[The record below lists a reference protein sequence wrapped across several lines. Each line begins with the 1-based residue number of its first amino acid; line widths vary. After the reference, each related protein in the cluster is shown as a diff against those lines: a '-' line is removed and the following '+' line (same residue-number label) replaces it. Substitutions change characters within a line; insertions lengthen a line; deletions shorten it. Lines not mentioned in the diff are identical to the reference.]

1 MPRPPAELPPE
12 PALPGGLAFE
22 QKPDG
27 YRALL
32 FAGPGGHAHLQSRN
46 GTDLT
51 PAFPEIAAADR
62 ALRVPLVLDGELVAT
77 AEGRLDFDQLHQRA
91 LRRGADARLAA
102 RDHPAYLIVF
112 DILDTADG
120 PLLDEPYRARR
131 ALLEEPFAHGV
142 PADPFVLCSAT
153 IDRATAEDWLN
164 PAWGAA
170 GIEGIVVKGLAQRYQ
185 PGRIKVRAH
194 ASAEAVVAAVTGRV
208 TAPSTLLLGRY
219 DARGR
224 LRFIAQT
231 APLSATARR
240 EVGGPAGGRR
250 PSLPGRRQPPLG
262 AAPLFRRLGRP
273 RGHRPPAGPAEH
285 RRGVRRG
292 HRGRCRPLPAPAT
305 RSQAERAVRAELEAL
320 ESEEAAAALRRA
332 QAERVE
338 ADRPGGRGGGAAPP
352 EGSRGGRGGTGDRRC
367 GAGAGAGSRG
377 PVPDRGP
384 GGRGRHGR

>member
-1 MPRPPAELPPE
+1 MVLIPPVQPMLVETGSELSPAR
-12 PALPGGLAFE
+12 ALPGGLAFE
-22 QKPDG
+22 QRPDG

-32 FAGPGGHAHLQSRN
+32 CAGPGGHAHLQSRN
-46 GTDLT
+46 GTDLS

-62 ALRVPLVLDGELVAT
+62 ALRVPLVLDGELLVT
-77 AEGRLDFDQLHQRA
+77 AEGRLDFGQLHQRA

-153 IDRATAEDWLN
+153 IDRATAEDCLN

-240 EVGGPAGGRR
+240 EVGGLLFPGDDNHPWEQRRFPPAQAPARPSTTGRSSRTSSWSSPGTPRSMPAATGTRYALAGGACRQGRAGSAGVGGGGRR
-250 PSLPGRRQPPLG
+250 PPP
-262 AAPLFRRLGRP
+262 R
-273 RGHRPPAGPAEH
+273 
-285 RRGVRRG
+285 
-292 HRGRCRPLPAPAT
+292 T
-305 RSQAERAVRAELEAL
+305 S
-320 ESEEAAAALRRA
+320 
-332 QAERVE
+332 
-338 ADRPGGRGGGAAPP
+338 
-352 EGSRGGRGGTGDRRC
+352 
-367 GAGAGAGSRG
+367 
-377 PVPDRGP
+377 
-384 GGRGRHGR
+384 